1 MIQYP
6 VPPSQWRCLPANQ
19 LDTVIGLIETA
30 RDVLDRIEQPWEKAP
45 DVRQVLLT
53 LAGVAENYTPRPGAN
68 YLAAATAAQK
78 PNTVIER
85 RFYTAS

>member
-30 RDVLDRIEQPWEKAP
+30 RDVLDRIEQHFKGEASAP
-45 DVRQVLLT
+45 RAILNDTR
-53 LAGVAENYTPRPGAN
+53 LAGTGLAKVADLLRSASDGRPGAF
-68 YLAAATAAQK
+68 
-78 PNTVIER
+78 VDD
-85 RFYTAS
+85 

>member
-53 LAGVAENYTPRPGAN
+53 LAGVAENHTPLP
-68 YLAAATAAQK
+68 AQI
-78 PNTVIER
+78 TSR
-85 RFYTAS
+85 RLRQRKTEHGD